1 MKTTIKALTT
11 TSLAAAII
19 LPAMPAVAQ
28 DQEESSVTEDG
39 GIIVTARKIE
49 ENVQDIPGS
58 ISAFSAEDL
67 EERSVSELEDIA
79 LLTPGLVFED
89 FSNGGFGSPTIRGA
103 TQFNV
108 SALEQNVAVFIDGI
122 NIPRNYAFDV
132 GATDFSRIEV
142 VKGPQSALYGANA
155 FSGAIN
161 YVTSERNL
169 SELQISGKVEVSE
182 NGGFDLFGRISAPL
196 VEDVLAL
203 RLAIGHSEFDGDFT
217 NSHPSAAAAPDPG
230 TDEDLGG
237 YDKFSLTVG
246 ASFKPVDALQIDF
259 DYYRFE
265 TDSESRAQFRLVRG
279 TDTNCSPATVFFA
292 PVNQLFCGEIPSTPV
307 PGPSGTEGLV
317 VDPRS
322 FGLEQTSELYRVG
335 VDLQISDQVS
345 LSYLYGN
352 YSGDVFSAGSS
363 DRDSLTGTSFFI
375 PPFGPL
381 LFGNSFTFLPSG
393 GFDYDTHELRLE
405 YQADN
410 GIYLLLGGYYQD
422 GTDDSEVAFGL
433 VPFGS
438 LDPLTSLTGV
448 GLGGADIT
456 GTLSTTETEKI
467 SVFARGEVPLLDD
480 RLTLNGEVRYTD
492 EDITLTDS
500 ALPTP
505 FTRPDTYF
513 TARASI
519 DYKITDDNLIYASA
533 ARGFKS
539 GGINTST
546 FAGLTADERFFG
558 PETNWTYEIGLK
570 NTFLDGAATLN
581 VAAFY
586 IDWSSLQLPVSPVN
600 APAQTTSITENLG
613 AASSKGIEI
622 EGVWEFIE
630 GFAINAGVAYID
642 ASYDE
647 GTISNRLLS
656 AGSFT
661 TIAFENP
668 VLCDGIVCNANGDV
682 GGNDLQ
688 RTSDWQWNIGLSGEV
703 PVYDDIDVF
712 GRVDVAGQSEQFVS
726 EINAA
731 TIEARTL
738 VNARLGVRG
747 DRWSASVWAKNLFD
761 KQYVSNAFFIANS
774 FQVDYVPTLG
784 NQRRIGATVSFDF

>member
-1 MKTTIKALTT
+1 MQTTIRALTT
-11 TSLAAAII
+11 TSLAAAIL
-19 LPAMPAVAQ
+19 LPAVPALAQ
-28 DQEESSVTEDG
+28 DEEASAESDNNQ
-39 GIIVTARKIE
+39 IIVTARKVE
-49 ENVQDIPGS
+49 ESIQDVPGA
-58 ISAFSAEDL
+58 ITAFSSQDL
-67 EERSVSELEDIA
+67 EDRSVTELEDIA

-108 SALEQNVAVFIDGI
+108 AALEQNVAVFIDGI

-169 SELQISGKVEVSE
+169 SELQISGKAEVSE

-196 VEDVLAL
+196 VEDILAL

-217 NSHPSAAAAPDPG
+217 NSHPFASSAPNPG

-265 TDSESRAQFRLVRG
+265 TDSESRAQFRLARG

-292 PVNQLFCGEIPSTPV
+292 PVNQLFCGEIPSTPA
-307 PGPSGTEGLV
+307 PGASGTEGLV

-322 FGLEQTSELYRVG
+322 FGLEQTSELYRIG
-335 VDLQISDQVS
+335 VDLQISDQLS

-363 DRDSLTGTSFFI
+363 DRDAIVGTS
-375 PPFGPL
+375 
-381 LFGNSFTFLPSG
+381 LFGSTGNVFTFLPSG

-422 GTDDSEVAFGL
+422 GTDDSEIAFGF
-433 VPFGS
+433 VPLGG
-438 LDPLTSLTGV
+438 LDPITSLIGV

-456 GTLSTTETEKI
+456 GNVSTTVTEKT
-467 SVFARGEVPLLDD
+467 SVFARAEVPLLDD
-480 RLTLNGEVRYTD
+480 RLTLNGEIRYTD
-492 EDITLTDS
+492 EDITLTDT

-505 FTRPDTYF
+505 FTRPDSYF

-546 FAGLTADERFFG
+546 FAGLAADERFFG

-586 IDWSSLQLPVSPVN
+586 IDWSALQLPVSPVGAAAN
-600 APAQTTSITENLG
+600 ATSITENLG

-661 TIAFENP
+661 ALPFENP
-668 VLCDGIVCNANGDV
+668 VLCDDMVCNANGDV

-703 PVYDDIDVF
+703 PVNDNFDVF

-731 TIEARTL
+731 TIEARAL
-738 VNARLGVRG
+738 VNARLGIRG
-747 DRWSASVWAKNLFD
+747 DRWSVSVWAKNLFD
-761 KQYVSNAFFIANS
+761 KEYVSNAFFIANS
-774 FQVDYVPTLG
+774 FQLDYVPTLG
-784 NQRRIGATVSFDF
+784 NQRRIGAAVSFNF